1 MDQRS
6 TDELI
11 DRYVVPFYLD
21 MMGTNALRYGPPLI
35 PALAELSGDA
45 SPADVI
51 ALLQDSWR
59 PRVMGAWYA
68 IRVGGPDVCAA
79 VLQAL
84 ATSRGSLD
92 APSLTTAAVVLN
104 GPGAVEALQQY
115 FTEDQAQGWG
125 AGGVTAAAAD
135 YLRRH
140 HQVATPLPLPT
151 DSDRD
156 TFTALIDIAR
166 RLQAA

>member
-11 DRYVVPFYLD
+11 ARYVVPFYLD
-21 MMGTNALRYGPPLI
+21 MMGTNALRYGLPRI
-35 PALAELSGDA
+35 PALADLGRGA

-68 IRVGGPDVCAA
+68 IRVAGPDVCAV

-92 APSLTTAAVVLN
+92 APSLATAAVVLD
-104 GPGAVEALQQY
+104 GPGAAEALQQY
-115 FTEDQAQGWG
+115 FDEDQTHGWG
-125 AGGVTAAAAD
+125 AGGVIAAAAD

-151 DSDRD
+151 DADRD
-156 TFTALIDIAR
+156 TFNALIDIAR